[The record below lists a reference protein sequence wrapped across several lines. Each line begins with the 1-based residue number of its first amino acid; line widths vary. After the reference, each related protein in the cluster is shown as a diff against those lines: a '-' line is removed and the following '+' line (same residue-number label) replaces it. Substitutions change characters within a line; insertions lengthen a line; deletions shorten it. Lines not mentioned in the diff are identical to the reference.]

1 MSGWIT
7 DLTTLAAAGGDG
19 VMVTVA
25 VAGGS
30 TPREAGAKMVV
41 TADRLYGT
49 IGGGHLEFRAT
60 EIARERLTAETDD
73 GTDDAPSLVKF
84 PLGPSLGQCC
94 GGNATLLFEPLRLAA
109 ATPDWLVAAERSAR
123 AGPAGAL
130 VTIVSGPEAGAKIV
144 VTGDDATGGLRDAAT
159 TKRAVAL
166 ARAALTPT
174 ALSEAAPAALYT
186 PSDAPMLFVERLG
199 AEAFDI
205 VLFGAGHVG
214 NALVAVLS
222 GLPCRIT
229 WIDHRAALFPNTL
242 PAHIRTI
249 VTDAPEYEVDAAPAG
264 SYVLVMTHSHQ
275 RDLALAE
282 RILRRGAFAYFG
294 LIGSRSKRR
303 QFEKRL
309 AHRGLSAATIRRMTC
324 PIGLSGVGGKHP
336 AEIAIAVAG
345 EILRHRRRGEARAAT
360 DAGALSA

>member
-1 MSGWIT
+1 MSGWIAT
-7 DLTTLAAAGGDG
+7 LTALAAAGRDG
-19 VMVTVA
+19 VLVTVA
-25 VAGGS
+25 AAGGS

-41 TADRLYGT
+41 TADRLHGT

-60 EIARERLTAETDD
+60 EIARERLTA
-73 GTDDAPSLVKF
+73 GADDAPSLVKF

-94 GGNATLLFEPLRLAA
+94 GGNATLLFEPLRLA
-109 ATPDWLVAAERSAR
+109 TVPPDWLAAADRSAR
-123 AGPAGAL
+123 ARQAAAL
-130 VTIVSGPEAGAKIV
+130 VTVVSGPETGAKIV
-144 VTGDDATGGLRDAAT
+144 VTGDGATGGLGDAAAT
-159 TKRAVAL
+159 ARAVAL
-166 ARAALTPT
+166 GRAALGET
-174 ALSEAAPAALYT
+174 EPAALH
-186 PSDAPMLFVERLG
+186 PPRDAADAMLFVERL
-199 AEAFDI
+199 ATEAFDI
-205 VLFGAGHVG
+205 MLFGAGHVG
-214 NALVAVLS
+214 QALIAVLS

-229 WIDHRAALFPNTL
+229 WIDHRAALFPKTL
-242 PAHIRTI
+242 PANIRTI

-264 SYVLVMTHSHQ
+264 GSVLVMTHSHQ
-275 RDLALAE
+275 RDLVLAE

-309 AHRGLSAATIRRMTC
+309 AHRGLSEAAIRRMTC

-345 EILRHRRRGEARAAT
+345 EILRHRRRGEARAVT